1 MTKEIKKLNF
11 TNVGDGIYEL
21 DVEEEVIE
29 QIEVKPVMKTKINL
43 WLDPEPYKR
52 LKFLALKNDVTITSI
67 INELIISY
75 VEANE

>member
-1 MTKEIKKLNF
+1 MNMKVIKDKKTSNICLREGQKGLMQ
-11 TNVGDGIYEL
+11 TD
-21 DVEEEVIE
+21 
-29 QIEVKPVMKTKINL
+29 KTKINL